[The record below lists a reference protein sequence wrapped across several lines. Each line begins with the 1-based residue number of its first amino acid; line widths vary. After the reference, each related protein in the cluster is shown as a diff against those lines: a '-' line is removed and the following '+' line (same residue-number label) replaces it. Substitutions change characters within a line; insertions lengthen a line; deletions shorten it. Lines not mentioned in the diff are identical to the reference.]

1 MDRMHTFFH
10 AFQNGPKILCM
21 LVQLFEMP
29 GKCGDCFLMLR
40 SFPLDGPARNIIN
53 VYHSQ
58 SLCYLDIN
66 YSECSKYGHDDVHLL
81 KLYNSA
87 LLS

>member
-1 MDRMHTFFH
+1 MHTFFH

-40 SFPLDGPARNIIN
+40 SFLLDGPTRNIIN

-66 YSECSKYGHDDVHLL
+66 YSECPKYGHGDVHLL
-81 KLYNSA
+81 
-87 LLS
+87 